1 MFYRNGNVE
10 FEITGGSLPS
20 EGILFVDHS
29 KEGRSGHLGH
39 AMVETA
45 EGEILCFY
53 PNCSGSVLKG
63 HNGNGWMEIKRSRDG
78 GETWSD
84 PEPFP
89 YSKQLYDLNI
99 GVTAM
104 CEKAVLCPNGE
115 IVAFNLICE
124 IHNNVGWEPF
134 GLPTYV
140 KSRDG
145 GKTWSQAYR
154 FGQHPGRIY
163 DACVKDGRIYA
174 LIAVGAIAGGADAE
188 YHLFISD
195 DNGETFSDYSTL
207 PFFTRRESRV
217 YYGTMGW
224 LEDGGLIVY
233 VYRDNKDE
241 KHPEYAVSA
250 DGGKT
255 WSAVQTAYFAKRI
268 RNMQM
273 VKLEN
278 TYFILGRSGTN
289 APEAENGHNVLYC
302 SADGIHWDEGQYL
315 RMREHGIG
323 AYSNTLLVHS
333 RDASKPTRLLYQASY
348 AYDNCKCNVLH
359 WWIDAKKI

>member
-10 FEITGGSLPS
+10 FEITGGSLPC

-174 LIAVGAIAGGADAE
+174 LIAVGAIAGARMRNTICSSATTTGRPSRIIPP
-188 YHLFISD
+188 FP
-195 DNGETFSDYSTL
+195 FS
-207 PFFTRRESRV
+207 P
-217 YYGTMGW
+217 
-224 LEDGGLIVY
+224 
-233 VYRDNKDE
+233 
-241 KHPEYAVSA
+241 
-250 DGGKT
+250 
-255 WSAVQTAYFAKRI
+255 
-268 RNMQM
+268 
-273 VKLEN
+273 
-278 TYFILGRSGTN
+278 
-289 APEAENGHNVLYC
+289 AENRGFITEPW
-302 SADGIHWDEGQYL
+302 GG
-315 RMREHGIG
+315 
-323 AYSNTLLVHS
+323 S
-333 RDASKPTRLLYQASY
+333 RTG
-348 AYDNCKCNVLH
+348 N
-359 WWIDAKKI
+359 